1 MMVLVGWRRAI
12 AFAMVDTLLRAALKP
27 RRGVS

>member
-1 MMVLVGWRRAI
+1 MMVIVGWRRAI
-12 AFAMVDTLLRAALKP
+12 SFALVDTVLRAALKP